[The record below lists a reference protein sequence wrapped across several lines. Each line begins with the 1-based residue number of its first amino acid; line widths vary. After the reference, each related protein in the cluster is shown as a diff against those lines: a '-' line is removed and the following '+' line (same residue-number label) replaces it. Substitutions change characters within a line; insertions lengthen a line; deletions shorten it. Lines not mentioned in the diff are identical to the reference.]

1 MLAADAVVVGRGIT
15 VLDLLLLLLL
25 DVITDLVFW
34 GGSGKLFTF
43 SYESLFELF
52 DLFVVCDDFTFNF
65 WDYLYLLLV
74 LRVDVLLAATDHR
87 SVAICGGSWQFW
99 S

>member
-1 MLAADAVVVGRGIT
+1 VLAADAVVVGRGVT
-15 VLDLLLLLLL
+15 VLDLLVLLLL

-34 GGSGKLFTF
+34 GGSGELFTF
-43 SYESLFELF
+43 SYECLFELF

-65 WDYLYLLLV
+65 WDYLYLVLV
-74 LRVDVLLAATDHR
+74 LRVDVLLAATDHW